1 MESLEEQSKGGVQ
14 RILVALPLWSKF
26 DSGVDGSLGVDILGA
41 ISWTNDMRGERDELA
56 GVAATSA
63 SATDPAVDKQS
74 SFQYRSNE
82 LCLLDSPLI

>member
-56 GVAATSA
+56 GVAAL
-63 SATDPAVDKQS
+63 VWKIS
-74 SFQYRSNE
+74 SREKPVQFAN
-82 LCLLDSPLI
+82 